1 MNAESAPPDYL
12 LRALP
17 RAHRLA
23 WYRPGQ
29 TVHAAD
35 RMQNYS
41 YTLTARAGRDFAADF
56 APDLTPAQML
66 RAGIFEGRYL
76 NDCAGELPHEWFAAA
91 LQRGRLRAAADVAAN
106 EFGVKSRLSLGEW
119 RRRGWLPQ
127 HELDRDVRGWFQW
140 YCRYWLG
147 RRIPAV
153 DALQI
158 ARWRSFARHRGQIL
172 ASYRRLGQARPQSRA
187 EKRAHRA
194 RQRQALLQWAY
205 DPYV

>member
-1 MNAESAPPDYL
+1 MSVADGPPDYL

-23 WYRPGQ
+23 WYKPGQ
-29 TVHAAD
+29 TVRAAD

-41 YTLTARAGRDFAADF
+41 YMLTARAGRDFAAGF
-56 APDLTPAQML
+56 APDLTPGQML
-66 RAGIFEGRYL
+66 RAGVFEGRYL
-76 NDCAGELPHEWFAAA
+76 NDCAGELPREWFEAA
-91 LQRGRLRAAADVAAN
+91 LQRGRLRAVADAAAN

-119 RRRGWLPQ
+119 RRRGWVPQ
-127 HELDRDVRGWFQW
+127 AAGDPDVRGWFQW

-158 ARWRSFARHRGQIL
+158 ARWRSFARHRGQIE
-172 ASYRRLGQARPQSRA
+172 ASYRRLGRARPQSRA
-187 EKRAHRA
+187 EKRSHRA